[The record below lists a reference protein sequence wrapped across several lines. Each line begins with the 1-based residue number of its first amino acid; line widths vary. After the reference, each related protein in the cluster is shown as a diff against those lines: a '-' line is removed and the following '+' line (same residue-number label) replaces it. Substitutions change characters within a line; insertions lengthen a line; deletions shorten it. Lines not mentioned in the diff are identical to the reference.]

1 MTEGLRA
8 KNKNARYKSIVSTAE
23 KLFLECGLDS
33 VQMQDI
39 ANAEK
44 IGVATLFRYFSK
56 KDNLIVAVAVQNLER
71 TIPVFQQIALSPK
84 TAYERL
90 EDILNYVLKNQTETK
105 SKSAKFREAFE
116 SYASFSKEPLPN
128 IQDYIESQKQVSL
141 MLNPIIE
148 DGQRDGSL
156 RQDIPIKESIMT
168 VINAYG
174 IFGNNIALKSEI
186 SYLDD
191 IQPEIQQKLLKEMLL
206 SYVRAN

>member
-1 MTEGLRA
+1 MTEGLRE
-8 KNKNARYKSIVSTAE
+8 KNKNARYQSIVSTAE
-23 KLFLECGLDS
+23 QLFLECGLNS

-44 IGVATLFRYFSK
+44 IGVATLFRYFPK
-56 KDNLIVAVAVQNLER
+56 KDSLIVAVAIQNLER
-71 TIPVFQQIALSPK
+71 KIPIFQQISSSPK
-84 TAYERL
+84 SAYERL
-90 EDILNYVLKNQTETK
+90 EDILDYVLGNQTQSSLK
-105 SKSAKFREAFE
+105 STRFREAFE

-128 IQDYIESQKQVSL
+128 IQDYIESQKQVTL
-141 MLNPIIE
+141 MLDPIIE

-186 SYLDD
+186 TYLDG

-206 SYVRAN
+206 SYVRAI